1 MRVRDLR
8 WHILAC
14 IILIFSYAG
23 IAICFY
29 LSISSGKVQDSMKIL
44 GLEAVEEV
52 KNEIEN
58 KVDSYFD
65 IFTSNKNDSL
75 VYETGAE
82 STEGKKFELFA
93 TQDNDTISTKLR
105 ANGLTLNGEN
115 SGFVIASAYNIE
127 KQSSNSRNYDYYI
140 YFAKPID
147 DESVFKDKI
156 ETYNTTG
163 YILTRIKLSSF
174 LNFITHDIMI
184 FNTADGNITYTN
196 IDQENFPIKEREN
209 YINDYI
215 GDTYKT
221 QITTDGNVNGAYTIS
236 GNTFVISAL
245 YGDGKF

>member
-82 STEGKKFELFA
+82 STEGKKFELKASGGSAPFRPFFKA
-93 TQDNDTISTKLR
+93 GSFDRSVNCLSI
-105 ANGLTLNGEN
+105 GTL
-115 SGFVIASAYNIE
+115 
-127 KQSSNSRNYDYYI
+127 
-140 YFAKPID
+140 
-147 DESVFKDKI
+147 KD
-156 ETYNTTG
+156 
-163 YILTRIKLSSF
+163 
-174 LNFITHDIMI
+174 
-184 FNTADGNITYTN
+184 
-196 IDQENFPIKEREN
+196 
-209 YINDYI
+209 
-215 GDTYKT
+215 KT
-221 QITTDGNVNGAYTIS
+221 QIQETMIIIFTLLSQLMMSQYLRIRLKLTIQL
-236 GNTFVISAL
+236 VI
-245 YGDGKF
+245 F

>member
-8 WHILAC
+8 WHIMAC

-105 ANGLTLNGEN
+105 ANGLTLNGEITVKEEFKKYLA
-115 SGFVIASAYNIE
+115 SAAVDIDKFDEGIRLGFFEMLCPDMTISNAVIAGSMKDFYE
-127 KQSSNSRNYDYYI
+127 K
-140 YFAKPID
+140 
-147 DESVFKDKI
+147 
-156 ETYNTTG
+156 
-163 YILTRIKLSSF
+163 
-174 LNFITHDIMI
+174 
-184 FNTADGNITYTN
+184 
-196 IDQENFPIKEREN
+196 
-209 YINDYI
+209 
-215 GDTYKT
+215 
-221 QITTDGNVNGAYTIS
+221 
-236 GNTFVISAL
+236 
-245 YGDGKF
+245 